1 MRTSVEKKSRQTHL
15 TNRTRLWYDV
25 ENERCGSSVH
35 GEADWNNERGVI
47 MGILNILGYIGVGLG
62 VALVL
67 LLISY
72 LWSRPKETVP
82 YEDGSMQKQR
92 GEGDWG
98 VASFFAGFVLCVI
111 STLLLYNLAHFSIL
125 KSIGLGLV
133 SGIAVAILLIII
145 WVIVTKNK
153 GEAKKAFFPFTLVNS
168 ILSGAGFAV
177 LASVWGWF

>member
-1 MRTSVEKKSRQTHL
+1 
-15 TNRTRLWYDV
+15 
-25 ENERCGSSVH
+25 
-35 GEADWNNERGVI
+35 

-72 LWSRPKETVP
+72 LWSRPKETVVD
-82 YEDGSMQKQR
+82 ENNSVVGRQR

-98 VASFFAGFVLCVI
+98 LASFFVGFIMCIV

-125 KSIGLGLV
+125 KSIGLGLLASIV
-133 SGIAVAILLIII
+133 AYFVLYFLIGIISRKNINKFFFSLAFILC
-145 WVIVTKNK
+145 
-153 GEAKKAFFPFTLVNS
+153 TLN
-168 ILSGAGFAV
+168 GAGFAV

>member
-1 MRTSVEKKSRQTHL
+1 
-15 TNRTRLWYDV
+15 
-25 ENERCGSSVH
+25 
-35 GEADWNNERGVI
+35 

-72 LWSRPKETVP
+72 LWSRPKETVL

-92 GEGDWG
+92 GEGSWIG
-98 VASFFAGFVLCVI
+98 ASWFLVFVLVVI
-111 STLLLYNLAHFSIL
+111 STLLLFNLAHFSIL

-133 SGIAVAILLIII
+133 ASVAVFFLTIVISTVVNKKSNSFLPNALILCAL
-145 WVIVTKNK
+145 N
-153 GEAKKAFFPFTLVNS
+153 
-168 ILSGAGFAV
+168 GAGFAV